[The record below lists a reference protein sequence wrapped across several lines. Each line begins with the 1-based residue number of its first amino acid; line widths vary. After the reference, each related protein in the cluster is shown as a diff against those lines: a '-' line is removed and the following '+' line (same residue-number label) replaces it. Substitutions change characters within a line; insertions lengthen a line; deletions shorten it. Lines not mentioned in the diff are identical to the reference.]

1 MAACFT
7 FVSEQTV
14 EFVQGNAV
22 GFELRPRIAF
32 RIDGVGV
39 ADKVSWDAE
48 ARFQR
53 VERFKRAAGKNT
65 AKIP

>member
-1 MAACFT
+1 
-7 FVSEQTV
+7 
-14 EFVQGNAV
+14 
-22 GFELRPRIAF
+22 LRPRIAF
-32 RIDGVGV
+32 GIDGVGV